1 MQWHLNILDIDA
13 KHKEME
19 QFMEIQSLN
28 ESFMISSWLY
38 MSSLHAQILLHKKDF
53 DREVFV
59 NNKKMIWNIF
69 LEMES

>member
-1 MQWHLNILDIDA
+1 
-13 KHKEME
+13 ME

-59 NNKKMIWNIF
+59 NNKKMI
-69 LEMES
+69 